1 MAMNTSSHIS
11 LEILADIAEDRVA
24 GAALKA
30 AMAHVAECSDCDD
43 TLRRLQHLVAMMTT
57 DRAGDAPADL
67 LRSAIN
73 TFSPD
78 SENPIRR
85 IIAVLTFDSRSAGS
99 AFGMRSIRTPSRQLL
114 YSAQETD
121 LDLRVS
127 VQNEEC
133 VVTGQIIR
141 ESCAGGHVEISGETG
156 SASATLNE
164 LCEFTLPPMPVGNYS
179 LRVKMPDIEI
189 EIPELDLKD

>member
-11 LEILADIAEDRVA
+11 LEILADIAENRVT
-24 GAALKA
+24 GAALEA
-30 AMAHVAECSDCDD
+30 AMAHVTACLDCDEN
-43 TLRRLQHLVAMMTT
+43 LRRLQHLIVMMRT
-57 DRAGDAPADL
+57 DSTDDAPADL
-67 LRSAIN
+67 LRLAIN
-73 TFSPD
+73 TFSPNTE
-78 SENPIRR
+78 SPVRR

-127 VQNEEC
+127 VQNAEC

-141 ESCAGGHVEISGETG
+141 EGCAGGHVEISGETG
-156 SASATLNE
+156 SVSATLNE
-164 LCEFTLPPMPVGNYS
+164 LCEFTLPPIPVGNYS
-179 LRVKMPDIEI
+179 LRVKMPDVEI
-189 EIPELDLKD
+189 EIPELNLKD

>member
-1 MAMNTSSHIS
+1 MNTSSHIS
-11 LEILADIAEDRVA
+11 LEILADIAENRVT
-24 GAALKA
+24 GAALEA
-30 AMAHVAECSDCDD
+30 AMAHVTECSDCDD
-43 TLRRLQHLVAMMTT
+43 TLRRLQHLVVMMTT
-57 DRAGDAPADL
+57 DRADDVPADL

-78 SENPIRR
+78 RETPIRR
-85 IIAVLTFDSRSAGS
+85 IVAVLTFDSRSAGS

-114 YSAQETD
+114 YSAQDTD

-141 ESCAGGHVEISGETG
+141 EGCAGGHVEISGET
-156 SASATLNE
+156 ASATASLND
-164 LCEFTLPPMPVGNYS
+164 LCEFTLPPIPVGNYS
-179 LRVKMPDIEI
+179 LRVKMPDVEI

>member
-1 MAMNTSSHIS
+1 MNTSSHIS
-11 LEILADIAEDRVA
+11 LEILADIAENRVT
-24 GAALKA
+24 GPALET
-30 AMAHVAECSDCDD
+30 AMAHVMACSDCDEN
-43 TLRRLQHLVAMMTT
+43 LRRLQHLIVMMRADST
-57 DRAGDAPADL
+57 DDAPADL

-73 TFSPD
+73 TFSPNT
-78 SENPIRR
+78 ETPVRR
-85 IIAVLTFDSRSAGS
+85 IIAVLTFDSRRAGS

-121 LDLRVS
+121 LDLRIS

-133 VVTGQIIR
+133 FVTGQIIR
-141 ESCAGGHVEISGETG
+141 EGCLGGHVEISGDTG

-164 LCEFTLPPMPVGNYS
+164 LCEFTLPPIPVGYYS
-179 LRVKMPDIEI
+179 LKVKMPDVVI

>member
-1 MAMNTSSHIS
+1 MNTSSHIS
-11 LEILADIAEDRVA
+11 LEILADIAENRVT
-24 GAALKA
+24 GRAALEA
-30 AMAHVAECSDCDD
+30 AMAHVTECSDCDD
-43 TLRRLQHLVAMMTT
+43 TLRQLQHVIVMMTT
-57 DRAGDAPADL
+57 DRADDAPADL

-73 TFSPD
+73 TFSSD
-78 SENPIRR
+78 QETPIRR
-85 IIAVLTFDSRSAGS
+85 IIAVLTFDSRRAGS

-141 ESCAGGHVEISGETG
+141 EGCAGGHVEISGETG

-164 LCEFTLPPMPVGNYS
+164 LCEFTLPPIPVGNYS
-179 LRVKMPDIEI
+179 LRVKMPDVEI